1 MHFVTEDYLAS
12 LRPRLGR
19 PPEEESAS
27 SIAEVRIDRDAPR
40 FDIEVVSDLL
50 IGSPPPESPAGY
62 SAAEA
67 EGLREALV
75 DRFSQLRKAFNDPR
89 PADLLVSCGDLVA
102 GRQDTEEPEL
112 RRVQSAYAEICVPA
126 FRQLLG
132 SSRAQQSTSTPAVPC
147 DFLSVPGN
155 EDAYGGGG
163 ELCGPLAKPASS
175 APDTG
180 RQDAYPYY
188 SHFVT
193 GFASNAAPPK
203 NPESHPVA
211 SVFRVTGREAKP
223 AGGLEQAPIAYV
235 AVIGFDSNDMQ
246 YGHDLASDHGQ
257 ISDEQLQ
264 WSRRLID
271 ELRNGVALST
281 PLYVIAVT
289 HHNLLPVED
298 RVVYAPWAEDDDR
311 LTKPQKTISRVPARV
326 CELSRFCA
334 TNHLLAENS
343 VSLTSNASGFL
354 DHCQKLRISAVLH
367 GNMHQR
373 AATTLIEMPLVT
385 GRPATELAVL
395 AAPAFAPG
403 RSTSGMA
410 RISLDLWKGEAE
422 VAFNYDTGSD
432 GDYTSGPVQ
441 IIRPL
446 KSASRVSAAEHRL
459 YAKITRLVAEALING
474 PVEKREKVQEYADYV
489 AAVWSRDGYAPIS
502 YPDGDLPDLGLPT
515 RQNRYFLLLLL
526 REVEGRNY
534 EMLLSRHTAVR
545 PSEVAEWDTLL
556 MPAFGSVRELL
567 ERLRLD
573 VVRQVATQAED
584 MKRAS
589 NAKEFA
595 ATVERI
601 LTGTG
606 TLEDDIWLDKIR
618 EIETVNK
625 TKISPTT
632 GEITDYEYRLVV
644 LTPFVRDPR
653 SASDPLD
660 GEGNRLRDE
669 MAVVGW
675 LSELPS
681 LKAPGEPLEGR
692 QTIPMEAIMPDGAG
706 LRWEPSADPVDPDD
720 AREDDERRRVALAP
734 GLVWFPVAETDEPEG
749 LWTKAPSILARNAD
763 VMRWVESVIT
773 KRRSADGLF
782 PPHIVLGQLMENSG
796 YNLSEGPFS
805 FALPDTYDPSEKHL
819 STSTLEAMRRVQYI
833 DSYDLRGKRPYQ
845 DKDIRRVVLVR
856 RAIRTRGNRER
867 QVISVFDA
875 LPGEGLDADISRF
888 EAYPC
893 DIDHGLLGILRPTQR
908 YVLEAGMQRAER
920 VNDFLAEQCAAD
932 PWGFVRAKYEGAG
945 EPVALTPPI
954 VEELY
959 LDDWETDGEY
969 QREFVLCDGNHR
981 VVQKVWN
988 GRKAA
993 AAIGV
998 IGQPHEP
1005 YYAHPFSSFEWNITA
1020 TSVLSVTPDAR
1031 WRYAPRLVDID
1042 RLEITDEARQEL
1054 LGKPADSRYRRYY
1067 RDLTFG
1073 FGPMGGQGGRY
1084 A

>member
-1 MHFVTEDYLAS
+1 MRFVTEEYLTS
-12 LRPRLGR
+12 LRPGHEQLSETDSGTG
-19 PPEEESAS
+19 
-27 SIAEVRIDRDAPR
+27 IVEVRVDPNAPR

-50 IGSPPPESPAGY
+50 IGGLPPKSPAGY
-62 SAAEA
+62 SEAEA
-67 EGLREALV
+67 EGLRESLV

-89 PADLLVSCGDLVA
+89 PADLLVNCGDLVV
-102 GRQDTEEPEL
+102 GRRDTEEPEL

-132 SSRAQQSTSTPAVPC
+132 SSRVQQSAPNTAMPSG
-147 DFLSVPGN
+147 FLSVPGN
-155 EDAYGGGG
+155 EDAYRGGG
-163 ELCGPLAKPASS
+163 EICGPWAKADPS
-175 APDTG
+175 ALDTDA
-180 RQDAYPYY
+180 RDAYPYY
-188 SHFVT
+188 SDFVSSFVS
-193 GFASNAAPPK
+193 GAMPPK

-211 SVFRVTGREAKP
+211 SVFRVTGREADP
-223 AGGLEQAPIAYV
+223 AGGLERAPIAYV
-235 AVIGFDSNDMQ
+235 AIIGFDSNDMQ
-246 YGHDLASDHGQ
+246 YGHDLVSNYGQ
-257 ISDEQLQ
+257 ISEEQLQ

-271 ELRNGVALST
+271 ELRNGAALST

-289 HHNLLPVED
+289 HHNLLPAED
-298 RVVYAPWAEDDDR
+298 RIVHAPRATDDKR
-311 LTKPQKTISRVPARV
+311 VTEFQGIISRGTGRV
-326 CELSRFCA
+326 CEPLSRFCV
-334 TNHLLAENS
+334 TNHFLAGNG

-354 DHCQKLRISAVLH
+354 DHCQKMRISSVIH

-373 AATTLIEMPLVT
+373 AAATLTEMPLVA
-385 GRPATELAVL
+385 GRPATELTVL

-403 RSTSGMA
+403 RQTSGMA

-422 VAFNYDTGSD
+422 VAFNYD
-432 GDYTSGPVQ
+432 SGPDGGHEGGPIQ

-446 KSASRVSAAEHRL
+446 KSASRVSAAERRL
-459 YAKITRLVAEALING
+459 YTKIAGLVAAELSDG
-474 PVEKREKVQEYADYV
+474 PAEKREEVQEYADYV
-489 AAVWSRDGYAPIS
+489 ATVWSRDGYAPVS
-502 YPDGDLPDLGLPT
+502 FPDGSLPDLGLPT

-526 REVEGRNY
+526 REVKGRNY

-545 PSEVAEWDTLL
+545 SSEVAEWDTLL
-556 MPAFGSVRELL
+556 MPAFGSVRELM

-584 MKRAS
+584 MERAS

-601 LTGTG
+601 LAGTG
-606 TLEDDIWLDKIR
+606 ILEEDIWLDKIR
-618 EIETVNK
+618 QVETVNK

-644 LTPFVRDPR
+644 LTPFVRDLTSSNDSPDL
-653 SASDPLD
+653 S
-660 GEGNRLRDE
+660 DE

-675 LSELPS
+675 LDELPS
-681 LKAPGEPLEGR
+681 LRAPGAPLEGR
-692 QTIPMEAIMPDGAG
+692 KTIPMEAIMPDGAG
-706 LRWEPSADPVDPDD
+706 LRWEPSLDPVDPDD
-720 AREDDERRRVALAP
+720 VRDDDERRRVALPP
-734 GLVWFPVAETDEPEG
+734 GLVWFPVRDTDEPEG

-763 VMRWVESVIT
+763 VMRWVEDVMT
-773 KRRSADGLF
+773 DRRLASGLF
-782 PPHIVLGQLMENSG
+782 PPHIVLGQMAENIG
-796 YNLSEGPFS
+796 YSLSEGPFP
-805 FALPDTYDPSEKHL
+805 FAIPDTYDPSEEHL
-819 STSTLEAMRRVQYI
+819 ATSTTEAMQRVQYTS
-833 DSYDLRGKRPYQ
+833 SYDLRGKRPYQ
-845 DKDIRRVVLVR
+845 DKDIRRVVLAR
-856 RAIRTRGNRER
+856 RVIRTRGGRER

-875 LPGEGLDADISRF
+875 AGGEGLDADISRF
-888 EAYPC
+888 ETCPC
-893 DIDHGLLGILRPTQR
+893 DIDHGFLGILRPTQR
-908 YVLEAGMQRAER
+908 YVLKAGLQRAER
-920 VNDFLAEQCAAD
+920 VNDFLAAQCAAD

-969 QREFVLCDGNHR
+969 QTEFVLCDGNHR

-988 GRKAA
+988 ERKAT
-993 AAIGV
+993 AAIGA

-1031 WRYAPRLVDID
+1031 WRYAPRPVDID
-1042 RLEITDEARQEL
+1042 RLAITDEARREL
-1054 LGKPADSRYRRYY
+1054 RGKSAESLYRRYY